1 MEFFD
6 YIYIYKLKQS
16 NIYNMAKNLK
26 VPTISVPNPKIGEI
40 YYFKFAGSLFT
51 GPIIELDKP
60 LTKMHGHAWY
70 WMSDNCEKLNKQ
82 GKKTTYPISIYNI
95 FKTNQNV

>member
-6 YIYIYKLKQS
+6 YIYIYKLKQL

-26 VPTISVPNPKIGEI
+26 VQTISVPNPKIGEK
-40 YYFKFAGSLFT
+40 YYFKFAGSQFN
-51 GPIIELDKP
+51 GPIIELDEP
-60 LTKMHGHAWY
+60 LTKIYGHAWY
-70 WMSDNCEKLNKQ
+70 LMSDDSEKLNKH

-95 FKTNQNV
+95 FKIDQNV